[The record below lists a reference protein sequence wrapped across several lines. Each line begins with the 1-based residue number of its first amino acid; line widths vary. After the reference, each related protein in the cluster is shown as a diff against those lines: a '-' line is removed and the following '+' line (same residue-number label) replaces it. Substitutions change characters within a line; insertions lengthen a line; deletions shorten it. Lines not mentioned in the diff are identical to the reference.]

1 MEILLHNVYKPY
13 LLNLDY
19 RPIANLFLLLSLVFS
34 VVLSFFSVAFSF
46 LDCQLWL

>member
-19 RPIANLFLLLSLVFS
+19 QSIANLFLLLCLEFS
-34 VVLSFFSVAFSF
+34 VVLSFFLLRLVS
-46 LDCQLWL
+46 